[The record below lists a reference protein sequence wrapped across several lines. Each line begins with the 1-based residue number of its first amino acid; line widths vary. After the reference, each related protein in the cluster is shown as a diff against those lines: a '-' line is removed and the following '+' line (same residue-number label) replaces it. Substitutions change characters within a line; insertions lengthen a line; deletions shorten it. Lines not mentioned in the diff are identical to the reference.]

1 MGKARKHHRKRV
13 SLLRRF
19 RALPEML
26 RSRRSA
32 DRREARRLLAAALC
46 LLAMA
51 LSLIYMLHWEL
62 SRRAIER
69 DNAAFSALYRPEAT
83 QIAPQAEP
91 TGALQADPTGA
102 PVSTANPSPAEQTGA
117 PVATAETSAGPTA
130 EAPADKSAP
139 APSAAP
145 TPALESTPTAEPF
158 DVALDA
164 TRAPL
169 ATPDADTRVFALETP
184 PPAQPSF
191 ADLLATNPDT
201 VGFLRIGEALSLP
214 VVQRKNDNETY
225 LNHSFNLEE
234 SIAGTLFLDGSN
246 LLVPEDDCLIVYGH
260 NMRNGTMFHQ
270 LLNYAELPFLKA
282 NALVRFDTIYE
293 NRVYAPFAVLTVT
306 AEPESARYLNLRQ
319 FDLAGDAFGEFTA
332 QLRRL
337 SMWNIPLEV
346 EPGDRLLLLVTCEY
360 THDNGRFVVALRQL
374 RPEEREDEVRA
385 ALQGARSK

>member
-346 EPGDRLLLLVTCEY
+346 ESGDRLLLLVTCEY